1 MDVTKSRDDLPAA
14 IQRNSSNAGHV
25 SREFSQ
31 VCRYFLQK
39 SGSKMTFSVVTGTK
53 GDWVVQMCVCVFR
66 GKPKCC
72 VCMNECVL
80 CVCVC
85 ACVHVCGMC
94 VYVCV

>member
-39 SGSKMTFSVVTGTK
+39 SGSEMIFLVVTGME

-80 CVCVC
+80 CVCV
-85 ACVHVCGMC
+85 HVCMC
-94 VYVCV
+94 VVCVYMYVYE